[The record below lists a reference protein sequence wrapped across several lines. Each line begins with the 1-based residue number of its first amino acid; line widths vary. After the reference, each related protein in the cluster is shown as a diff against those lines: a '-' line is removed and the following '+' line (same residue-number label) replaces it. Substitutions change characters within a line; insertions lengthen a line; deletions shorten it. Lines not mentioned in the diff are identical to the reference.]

1 MIRIYLACLVMCC
14 FCMQVNAQFSDS
26 IKKLVPQKELNN
38 PTYYGQ
44 LADSLKVLG
53 RSRES
58 VFVLKQA
65 MLLKA
70 VKETQLLQAKINL
83 ALGDIY
89 NDINEYR
96 LSINYYNKSMEYFEK
111 LNDVDFLIK
120 NYVRIQDSYFRLVKI
135 DSALLYLNKA
145 VVLCEKDPEKY
156 ARYLKIIYNSY
167 GLMYSAKS
175 NLPLSL
181 SYYYK
186 VIDICHKTKDVEG
199 LFSTYNNL
207 GMFYSDREDYRK
219 GLRFYFKALAIKYS
233 APTLANISSVYE
245 NLNNNDSAYVYIKKA
260 IAIDLKNDD
269 KEGLAS
275 NYTVLGNI
283 FRKMNFLDSVYFY
296 YSLSDKYANIIG
308 DMEIVQNNNYN
319 IVEILISEKKY
330 AQAKLLAEKNSLS
343 VLAGNDL
350 LFKEEI
356 CDQLKT
362 IYENLGEYKKA
373 YEYQSKFIQ
382 YKDSVQILD
391 KSIELERIELNAEY
405 KMKASNDS
413 LLHIQEALLRNVK
426 HEAEIKKQS
435 MILIGFILI
444 LVIVATFSIF
454 IYKRYKVSVKQREI
468 IRIQKDEM
476 FSQKLLVEEK
486 QKEIVDSINYAKRI
500 QYTLLA
506 HEDFLKE
513 HLPQHFIFYNPK
525 DIVSG
530 DFYWAT
536 KKDNKFYFA
545 VCDSTGHG
553 VPGAFMSLLNIGFL
567 SEAINEKNIDS
578 PNEVFNYARKRLCES
593 VSRDGQKD
601 GFDGIL
607 VCLDLISK
615 KITYSAAN
623 NKPLFIRKGEYM
635 DLATDKMPVGAGER
649 FEDFKL
655 YSIDTAPGD
664 ILYLYTDGYADQFG
678 GPKGKKFK
686 YKPLNDLILE
696 NHHLSMQE
704 QKSSLQSSFNSWR
717 GDLEQVDDVCVMCIK
732 F

>member
-1 MIRIYLACLVMCC
+1 MCLVVFCL
-14 FCMQVNAQFSDS
+14 CMQVNAQFSDS

-44 LADSLKVLG
+44 LADSLKALG
-53 RSRES
+53 RPQES
-58 VFVLKQA
+58 IFVLKQA
-65 MLLKA
+65 LLLKP
-70 VKETQLLQAKINL
+70 VLESKLLQAKINL
-83 ALGDIY
+83 ALGDFY

-96 LSINYYNKSMEYFEK
+96 LSINYYSKSMEYFEK
-111 LNDVDFLIK
+111 LKDVDLLIK

-135 DSALLYLNKA
+135 DSALVFLDKA
-145 VVLCEKDPEKY
+145 VVLCEKNPEKY
-156 ARYLKIIYNSY
+156 ARFLKIIYNSY

-186 VIDICHKTKDVEG
+186 VIDICRKTKDVEG
-199 LFSTYNNL
+199 VFSTYNNL

-233 APTLANISSVYE
+233 APTLANISTVYE
-245 NLNNNDSAYVYIKKA
+245 NLNINDSAYFYIKKA
-260 IAIDLKNDD
+260 IAIDIKNND

-296 YSLSDKYANIIG
+296 YSLSDKYANMIG

-319 IVEILISEKKY
+319 IVEILISERKY
-330 AQAKLLAEKNSLS
+330 AQAKLMAEKNSLS

-350 LFKEEI
+350 VFKEEI

-362 IYENLGEYKKA
+362 IYEKLGDYKKA
-373 YEYQSKFIQ
+373 YEYQNKFIQ

-391 KSIELERIELNAEY
+391 KSVELEKIELNAEY

-413 LLHIQEALLRNVK
+413 LLHIQEALISDVK

-435 MILIGFILI
+435 MILIGFIMI

-454 IYKRYKVSVKQREI
+454 IYKRYKVSIKQKEI

-506 HEDFLKE
+506 HQDYLSRFI
-513 HLPQHFIFYNPK
+513 PNHFIYFNPK

-530 DFYWAT
+530 DFYWANN
-536 KKDNKFYFA
+536 KGNKFYLA

-567 SEAINEKNIDS
+567 NEAIIEKGIEK
-578 PNEVFNYARKRLCES
+578 PNEIFNYVRQKLIYS
-593 VSRDGQKD
+593 LSKDGQKD
-601 GFDGIL
+601 GFDGLL
-607 VCLDLISK
+607 VCFDIDTK
-615 KITYSAAN
+615 EITYAAAN
-623 NKPLFIRKGEYM
+623 NKPVIVSNNILTELPSNR
-635 DLATDKMPVGAGER
+635 MPVGIGER
-649 FEDFKL
+649 TDDFDL
-655 YSIDTAPGD
+655 YTINAKQGD

-686 YKPLNDLILE
+686 YKPLNELIIG
-696 NHHLSMQE
+696 NHTKPLQE
-704 QKSSLQSSFNSWR
+704 QKTVLQNNFDTWR
-717 GDLEQVDDVCVMCIK
+717 GNLEQVDDVCVIGIK
-732 F
+732 IS